1 MISSKA
7 TTKKSSSQSKKQT
20 LTVRASGSSRD
31 RSPTPPT
38 RRSATPSSALSATT
52 TSEIIVDSK
61 KEQTSAVSP
70 EVTLRKN
77 EKEELATLND
87 RLACYIDR
95 VRYLE
100 TENAKLSREVR
111 TSQETISREVTSV
124 KTIYDRELSEAR
136 KLVDELSN
144 EKAKLEI
151 DAKRLFAENSD
162 LRECLEKKN
171 NDCSLLESDL
181 AISENR
187 LSAIQTKHNDLVAE
201 NKKLRDAVKKLEDEK
216 QQLAGQVAKLRKN
229 LELET
234 YVRIEHE
241 NALQTAREE
250 MAFKEQVHQQ
260 EVSEHRTKKE
270 VEISE
275 IDGRLSQQYEQK
287 LYESLQDIRDQY
299 EADLECNKDQIKRLY
314 DEKIITLESQLSRRN
329 NMLTTFSKEIEQMQ
343 TKVDDLKKRLADEEG
358 LKNMANQRVR
368 DLEMQ
373 VERLKSQYMDELASH
388 NSEMTRLREQMAR
401 HAQDHQELMDT
412 KISLD
417 LEIATYRKL
426 LESEEARLNITPS
439 PSFSAPP
446 TPRRP
451 RVTKRKRTFRE
462 ESEDT
467 STSNY
472 CVNSTSKGDIEF
484 AQVDAEGKVVRL
496 VNRGG
501 KEVSLAG
508 YKIVRQAGD
517 NPVVTYKC
525 HRTLKIDAGSTVTV
539 WSADTTD
546 QAHEPPANLVMK
558 GQNWP
563 VADNMTTTL
572 IDSNGEEMASIRHTK
587 IQSSSSTSRQTES
600 LGAGPSSVDS
610 IGGYFHR
617 RSPSK
622 RMRSSEVSQGEE
634 RCSIM

>member
-1 MISSKA
+1 
-7 TTKKSSSQSKKQT
+7 
-20 LTVRASGSSRD
+20 
-31 RSPTPPT
+31 T

-426 LESEEARLNITPS
+426 LESEEASALNASASSRFALKTKEKINNNLINNIIFYSRLNITPS

-600 LGAGPSSVDS
+600 
-610 IGGYFHR
+610 
-617 RSPSK
+617 
-622 RMRSSEVSQGEE
+622 
-634 RCSIM
+634 